1 MPTYEYRCAA
11 CAHTFEEFQSITADP
26 FEICPQCGKPT
37 LRRILG
43 GGAGMIFKG
52 SGFYLTDY
60 RKPDSTSSAKRT
72 TKGSDSTKPSAPEST
87 SSPEK
92 PSQKKD

>member
-11 CAHTFEEFQSITADP
+11 CAHTFEEFQSITAEP
-26 FEICPQCGKPT
+26 FQICPHCGKST
-37 LRRILG
+37 LRRVLG

-60 RKPDSTSSAKRT
+60 KKGQSSSGAKSSG
-72 TKGSDSTKPSAPEST
+72 KGSDR
-87 SSPEK
+87 EK
-92 PSQKKD
+92 PSSPSPKKDAPSDGGT